1 MRNVETMFA
10 DGMIGNKAILIALS
24 CLTTGN
30 LNSKLKQGSQSYK
43 MKDILPS
50 THEYIVPPLTP
61 EEQEAQKNRQ
71 LLNFMALSPSAPK
84 AFLERASAYIQ
95 N

>member
-30 LNSKLKQGSQSYK
+30 LNSKLKQGATSYK
-43 MKDILPS
+43 MENILPS
-50 THEYIVPPLTP
+50 TYEYIVPPMSK

-71 LLNFMALSPSAPK
+71 LLGFMALSPSAPK
-84 AFLERASAYIQ
+84 AFLEGINAHLKD
-95 N
+95 